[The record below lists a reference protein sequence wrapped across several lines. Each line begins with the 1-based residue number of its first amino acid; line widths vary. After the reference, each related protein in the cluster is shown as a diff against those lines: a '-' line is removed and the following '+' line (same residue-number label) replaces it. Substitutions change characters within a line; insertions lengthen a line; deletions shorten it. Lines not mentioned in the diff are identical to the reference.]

1 MAQNRNGWVAALA
14 AKTGKPYRWAQYLG
28 LNVWALSRV
37 LSLSPRS
44 NVISCSLQCTALSP
58 AVHRRHVTRTMQLIE
73 QRAIARDALAK
84 QLLALKG
91 VVPMLFCKLAVNQF
105 LISVVLIATR

>member
-1 MAQNRNGWVAALA
+1 MC
-14 AKTGKPYRWAQYLG
+14 T
-28 LNVWALSRV
+28 LSRV
-37 LSLSPRS
+37 VVISRS